1 MWIGPST
8 GEFLTEFPTEQA
20 VLKVLYLAGRNLE
33 YRRPTDGI
41 RTSGWKQA
49 MLASTALLPAFPP
62 VISRPDLSGKVF
74 CAAPYAAVMRR

>member
-33 YRRPTDGI
+33 YRRPTVGI
-41 RTSGWKQA
+41 
-49 MLASTALLPAFPP
+49 
-62 VISRPDLSGKVF
+62 
-74 CAAPYAAVMRR
+74 